1 MVKFNSGRKPIK
13 AKKVKKITIKTN
25 ATKPNKPKVVY
36 ETSFLKG
43 RYLWALTF
51 MAFGLC
57 ALIARA
63 AYVQIVNVADLV
75 EEADKRS
82 LRTQEIQSIRGSI
95 LDRNGQYLSVS
106 VPMYSIVSDPKVVLE
121 ANGLEQKDRWKALA
135 DAIGMPYKELVK
147 IIQSHPRSRFEY
159 LARQVSPSVAD
170 YVKQLKLP
178 GVVLKNEARR
188 FYPRGEEAAHLVGF
202 TNIDDTGIEGIE
214 KTLNSLL
221 VGKSGSMTY
230 RKDKYGKIIEDI
242 QDVKKYD
249 AHDVTL
255 SIDEKLQ
262 AMVYREIK
270 KAVKENNAESG
281 TAVLVDVRTG
291 EILAMANAPSYN
303 PNNRGNLKEELI
315 RNRAVTD
322 IFEPGSTVKPF
333 VVLTALQR
341 GVVQRNEVIN
351 TGPLELN
358 GHAIKDVAPR
368 DRQT

>member
-51 MAFGLC
+51 MTFSLC

-170 YVKQLKLP
+170 YVKQLKPVVSTHAVKKPHTWSVLP
-178 GVVLKNEARR
+178 ILTIRGLKVLK
-188 FYPRGEEAAHLVGF
+188 
-202 TNIDDTGIEGIE
+202 
-214 KTLNSLL
+214 
-221 VGKSGSMTY
+221 
-230 RKDKYGKIIEDI
+230 
-242 QDVKKYD
+242 
-249 AHDVTL
+249 
-255 SIDEKLQ
+255 KL
-262 AMVYREIK
+262 
-270 KAVKENNAESG
+270 
-281 TAVLVDVRTG
+281 
-291 EILAMANAPSYN
+291 
-303 PNNRGNLKEELI
+303 
-315 RNRAVTD
+315 
-322 IFEPGSTVKPF
+322 
-333 VVLTALQR
+333 
-341 GVVQRNEVIN
+341 
-351 TGPLELN
+351 
-358 GHAIKDVAPR
+358 
-368 DRQT
+368 